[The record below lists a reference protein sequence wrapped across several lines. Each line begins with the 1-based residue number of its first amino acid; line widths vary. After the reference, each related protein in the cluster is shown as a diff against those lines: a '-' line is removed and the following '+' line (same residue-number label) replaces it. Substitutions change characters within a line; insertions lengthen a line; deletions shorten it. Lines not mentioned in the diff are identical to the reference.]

1 MDSGCGSGE
10 GGEMLRIKTFND
22 ALAVLM
28 SVVVF
33 PGLWIAHGGH
43 WITLPSEAMGATVVL
58 ETLIIQFYF
67 RRAPNNEV
75 K

>member
-1 MDSGCGSGE
+1 M
-10 GGEMLRIKTFND
+10 MKNFND
-22 ALAVLM
+22 LLAIII

-33 PGLWIAHGGH
+33 PGLWVAHGAGA
-43 WITLPSEAMGATVVL
+43 INLPSEAMGATVVL

-67 RRAPNNEV
+67 RRAPNSEV